1 MQFLLVGAG
10 GFCGAVL
17 RYGVMRL
24 LAAHAGTF
32 PFATLTVNIL
42 GSLAAGFFSTWI
54 FQRSVFEG
62 EWRLAVQVGL
72 LGAFTTFS
80 TFSLETVSLVEQG
93 HVAKAVISV
102 GLNLTLCLAAAAL
115 GVVLARSLP

>member
-1 MQFLLVGAG
+1 VQFLLVGAG
-10 GFCGAVL
+10 GFVGAML
-17 RYGVMRL
+17 RYGVARL
-24 LAAHAGTF
+24 LAPYTTTF

-54 FQRSVFEG
+54 FQRTALEG

-80 TFSLETVSLVEQG
+80 TFSLESVSLLEQG
-93 HVAKAVISV
+93 HVTKALANIA
-102 GLNLTLCLAAAAL
+102 LNLLLCLAAAWL
-115 GVVLARSLP
+115 GVLMARSLP